1 MKKHSSKKSFL
12 RDFSGAFGDTAIFIP
27 LALGMIIICGL
38 SPTAVFLPAGLLYLI
53 SGWYYKIPFPVQ
65 PLKAVAA
72 ISLVNALR
80 PELIATTAY
89 LMSALMLLFL
99 CFDFSKYLDKIFSK
113 PIVRGIQLGLGIL
126 LITSAIRLIVK
137 GEIIA
142 GVALPAIE
150 FSGFFWGSSKVSLFL
165 PSLDDIATAF
175 ALLLIPQIPLTL
187 GNSMVA
193 TADLAKDYFAKRA
206 KKVTYRN
213 LAGTISVGN
222 LLAGLI
228 GGMPVCHG
236 CGGLTAHYRFGARTA
251 RANFI
256 IGTTFIALALFFGQV
271 SPYFLREI
279 PLPVFG
285 IALMFVGVFH
295 ALLARDMREK
305 NDVTIVVVMGLVT
318 LLYKNLTLAL
328 CAGLFL
334 REVLRY
340 KIYYERL
347 CNLLTMIFA
356 QGGRKEISIP
366 YGYKDIEKAIP
377 ERQIPDNYSSKI
389 KQLRIAVTAA
399 RHLNPLYDVPKP
411 VPQQVSARECL
422 SADEIYQLSRIAVNL
437 GIEKLRITGGE
448 PLLRNDIVKLIQSL
462 TALPDL
468 KELSL
473 ATDGILLAHYAHPL
487 QKAGLKKI
495 QVTLDTLKEEKF
507 KAITGG
513 KKLTRIISGI
523 KRAQDAGITVRV
535 NVVVLKGI
543 NDDELEDFITFSK
556 THEVTVR
563 FIEYMPI
570 VLNPQQQH
578 FFMSREEIIE
588 KLSAHLNFKVYPHGK
603 FDNPTK
609 YLSLIKGG
617 ETGLISPVNHGLC
630 RNCNRL
636 KLTSDGLLS
645 SCLVQD
651 VQVDLAAPLRNKAR
665 DEDIAAIFK
674 SAVLLKPEHGMCVL
688 REKTKGSNL

>member
-1 MKKHSSKKSFL
+1 MKSFL
-12 RDFSGAFGDTAIFIP
+12 RDFSGAFGDTGIFIP
-27 LALGMIIICGL
+27 LALGLIIICGL
-38 SPTAVFLPAGLLYLI
+38 SPTSVFLPAGLLYLI

-72 ISLVNALR
+72 IALVNALR

-89 LMSALMLLFL
+89 LMSAVMLLFL
-99 CFDFSKYLDKIFSK
+99 FFDFSKYLDAIFSK
-113 PIVRGIQLGLGIL
+113 PIVRGIQFGLGIL
-126 LITSAIRLIVK
+126 LITSGIRLIAK
-137 GEIIA
+137 GEIVT

-150 FSGFFWGSSKVSLFL
+150 FSGFFWGSNAMSFFL

-175 ALLLIPQIPLTL
+175 ILLLVPQLPLTF

-193 TADLAKDYFAKRA
+193 TADLARDYFGKKAKG
-206 KKVTYRN
+206 VTYRN

-228 GGMPVCHG
+228 GGMPMCHG
-236 CGGLTAHYRFGARTA
+236 CGGLTAHYRFGARTG

-256 IGTTFIALALFFGQV
+256 IGTFFIAVALLFAQM
-271 SPYFLREI
+271 SPSILREI

-285 IALMFVGVFH
+285 TALIFVGVFH
-295 ALLARDMREK
+295 ALLARDMRK
-305 NDVTIVVVMGLVT
+305 KRDVALVVAMGLVT
-318 LLYKNLTLAL
+318 LLYRNLTLAL
-328 CAGLFL
+328 GAGLLL

-340 KIYYERL
+340 RVYYERL
-347 CNLLTMIFA
+347 GTLPAVCFT
-356 QGGRKEISIP
+356 QGGKQAIITP
-366 YGYKDIEKAIP
+366 HGYREMKKAIFEKQVP
-377 ERQIPDNYSSKI
+377 NKYTGNI
-389 KQLRIAVTAA
+389 KQLRISVTAA
-399 RHLNPLYDVPKP
+399 RHLNPLYDALKP
-411 VPQQVSARECL
+411 VPRHVSARECL
-422 SADEIYQLSRIAVNL
+422 SADEIYRLSRIAVNL
-437 GIEKLRITGGE
+437 GIEKVRITGGE
-448 PLLRNDIVKLIQSL
+448 PLLREDSVRLIQALAS
-462 TALPDL
+462 LPDL
-468 KELSL
+468 QELSL

-487 QKAGLKKI
+487 QKAGLQKI

-513 KKLTRIISGI
+513 KKLAGVISGI
-523 KRAQDAGITVRV
+523 KRAKDAGITVRV

-543 NDDELEDFITFSK
+543 NDDELEDFIIFSK

-578 FFMSREEIIE
+578 YFMSREEISE
-588 KLSAHLNFKVYPHGK
+588 KLSEHLHSKVYPYGK
-603 FDNPTK
+603 GNDPAQ

-636 KLTSDGLLS
+636 KLTSEGLLS

-651 VQVDLAAPLRNKAR
+651 VQVDLTAPLRNTAR
-665 DEDIAAIFK
+665 DEDIAALFK
-674 SAVLLKPEHGMCVL
+674 RAVLLKPEHGMCAL
-688 REKTKGSNL
+688 RKKATGSTR

>member
-1 MKKHSSKKSFL
+1 MKSFL
-12 RDFSGAFGDTAIFIP
+12 RDFSGAFGDTGIFIP
-27 LALGMIIICGL
+27 LALGLIIICGL
-38 SPTAVFLPAGLLYLI
+38 SPTSVFLPAGLLYLI
-53 SGWYYKIPFPVQ
+53 SGCYYKIPFPVQ

-72 ISLVNALR
+72 IALVNALR

-89 LMSALMLLFL
+89 LMSAVMLLFL
-99 CFDFSKYLDKIFSK
+99 FFDFSKYLDRIFSK
-113 PIVRGIQLGLGIL
+113 PIVRGIQFGLGIL
-126 LITSAIRLIVK
+126 LITSGIRLIAK
-137 GEIIA
+137 GEIVT

-150 FSGFFWGSSKVSLFL
+150 FSGFFWGSNAVSLFL
-165 PSLDDIATAF
+165 PSLDDVATAF
-175 ALLLIPQIPLTL
+175 VILLIPQLPLTF

-193 TADLAKDYFAKRA
+193 TADLARDYFGKKAKG
-206 KKVTYRN
+206 VTYRN

-228 GGMPVCHG
+228 GGMPMCHG
-236 CGGLTAHYRFGARTA
+236 CGGLTAHYRLGARTA

-256 IGTTFIALALFFGQV
+256 IGTFFIALALLFAQV

-285 IALMFVGVFH
+285 TALMFVGVFH
-295 ALLARDMREK
+295 ALLARDMRK
-305 NDVTIVVVMGLVT
+305 KQDVALVVAMGLVT
-318 LLYKNLTLAL
+318 LVYSNLTLAL
-328 CAGLFL
+328 GAGLLL

-340 KIYYERL
+340 RVYYERL
-347 CNLLTMIFA
+347 RNLPAVFFA
-356 QGGRKEISIP
+356 QGKKQEITIP
-366 YGYKDIEKAIP
+366 HGYREMKKAIFEKQVP
-377 ERQIPDNYSSKI
+377 NKYTGNI
-389 KQLRIAVTAA
+389 KQLRIEVTAA

-411 VPQQVSARECL
+411 APRQVSERECL
-422 SADEIYQLSRIAVNL
+422 SADEIYRLSGIAVNL
-437 GIEKLRITGGE
+437 GIEKVRITGGE
-448 PLLRNDIVKLIQSL
+448 PLLREDIVRLIQALASL
-462 TALPDL
+462 SELQ
-468 KELSL
+468 ELSL

-487 QKAGLKKI
+487 QKAGLQKI

-513 KKLTRIISGI
+513 KELMSVITGI
-523 KRAQDAGITVRV
+523 KRAKVAGITVRV

-543 NDDELEDFITFSK
+543 NDDELEDFIIFSK

-578 FFMSREEIIE
+578 YFMSREEIIE
-588 KLSAHLNFKVYPHGK
+588 KLSDHLNSKVYPHGK
-603 FDNPTK
+603 FDDPAK

-617 ETGLISPVNHGLC
+617 ETGVISPVNHGLC

-651 VQVDLAAPLRNKAR
+651 VQVDLTAPLRNTAR
-665 DEDIAAIFK
+665 DEDIAALFK
-674 SAVLLKPEHGMCVL
+674 RAVLLKPEHGMCAL
-688 REKTKGSNL
+688 REKATGSTL

>member
-1 MKKHSSKKSFL
+1 MKSFL
-12 RDFSGAFGDTAIFIP
+12 RDFSGALGDTGIFIP

-38 SPTAVFLPAGLLYLI
+38 SPTSVFLPAGLLYLI

-72 ISLVNALR
+72 IALVNALR

-89 LMSALMLLFL
+89 LMSAVMLLFL
-99 CFDFSKYLDKIFSK
+99 FFDFSKYLDAIFSK
-113 PIVRGIQLGLGIL
+113 PIVRGIQFGLGIL
-126 LITSAIRLIVK
+126 LITSGIRLIAK
-137 GEIIA
+137 GEIVT

-150 FSGFFWGSSKVSLFL
+150 FSGFFWGSNAMSFFL

-175 ALLLIPQIPLTL
+175 ILLLVPQLPLTF

-193 TADLAKDYFAKRA
+193 TADLARDYFGKKAKG
-206 KKVTYRN
+206 VTYRN

-228 GGMPVCHG
+228 GGMPMCHG
-236 CGGLTAHYRFGARTA
+236 CGGLTAHYRFGARTG

-256 IGTTFIALALFFGQV
+256 IGTFFIAVALLFAQM
-271 SPYFLREI
+271 SPSILREI

-285 IALMFVGVFH
+285 TALIFVGVFH
-295 ALLARDMREK
+295 ALLARDMRK
-305 NDVTIVVVMGLVT
+305 KRDVALVVAMGLVT
-318 LLYKNLTLAL
+318 LLYRNLTLAL
-328 CAGLFL
+328 GAGLLL

-340 KIYYERL
+340 RVYYERL
-347 CNLLTMIFA
+347 GTLPAVCFT
-356 QGGRKEISIP
+356 QGGKQAIITP
-366 YGYKDIEKAIP
+366 HGYREMKKAIFEKQVP
-377 ERQIPDNYSSKI
+377 NKYTGNI
-389 KQLRIAVTAA
+389 KQLRISVTAA
-399 RHLNPLYDVPKP
+399 RHLNPLYDALKP
-411 VPQQVSARECL
+411 VPRHVSARECL
-422 SADEIYQLSRIAVNL
+422 SADEIYRLSRIAVNL
-437 GIEKLRITGGE
+437 GIEKVRITGGE
-448 PLLRNDIVKLIQSL
+448 PLLREDSVRLIQALAS
-462 TALPDL
+462 LPDL
-468 KELSL
+468 QELSL

-487 QKAGLKKI
+487 QKAGLQKI

-513 KKLTRIISGI
+513 KKLAGVISGI
-523 KRAQDAGITVRV
+523 KRAKDAGITVRV

-543 NDDELEDFITFSK
+543 NDDELEDFIIFSK

-578 FFMSREEIIE
+578 YFMSREEISE
-588 KLSAHLNFKVYPHGK
+588 KLSEHLHSKVYPYGK
-603 FDNPTK
+603 GNDPAQ

-636 KLTSDGLLS
+636 KLTSEGLLS

-651 VQVDLAAPLRNKAR
+651 VQVDLTAPLRNTAR
-665 DEDIAAIFK
+665 DEDIAALFK
-674 SAVLLKPEHGMCVL
+674 RAVLLKPEHGMCAL
-688 REKTKGSNL
+688 RKKATGSTR

>member
-1 MKKHSSKKSFL
+1 
-12 RDFSGAFGDTAIFIP
+12 
-27 LALGMIIICGL
+27 
-38 SPTAVFLPAGLLYLI
+38 
-53 SGWYYKIPFPVQ
+53 
-65 PLKAVAA
+65 
-72 ISLVNALR
+72 
-80 PELIATTAY
+80 
-89 LMSALMLLFL
+89 
-99 CFDFSKYLDKIFSK
+99 
-113 PIVRGIQLGLGIL
+113 
-126 LITSAIRLIVK
+126 
-137 GEIIA
+137 
-142 GVALPAIE
+142 
-150 FSGFFWGSSKVSLFL
+150 VSLFL
-165 PSLDDIATAF
+165 PTLDDIATAF
-175 ALLLIPQIPLTL
+175 VLLLIPQIPLTL

-193 TADLAKDYFAKRA
+193 TADLAKDYFGKRA
-206 KKVTYRN
+206 RRVTYRN

-251 RANFI
+251 RANLI
-256 IGTTFIALALFFGQV
+256 IGTAFIAVALLFAHV
-271 SPYFLREI
+271 SPYFLREL
-279 PLPVFG
+279 PLSVFG
-285 IALMFVGVFH
+285 TALIFVGVFH
-295 ALLARDMREK
+295 ALLARDMRK
-305 NDVTIVVVMGLVT
+305 KKDVVLVVVMGLVT
-318 LLYKNLTLAL
+318 LFYKNLTLAL
-328 CAGLFL
+328 CAGLLL

-340 KIYYERL
+340 RVYYERL
-347 CNLLTMIFA
+347 CNLPGVIFPKG
-356 QGGRKEISIP
+356 QRQEISIP
-366 YGYKDIEKAIP
+366 QSYKNREKAIP
-377 ERQIPDNYSSKI
+377 ERQIPDHYTREI

-411 VPQQVSARECL
+411 APQHASERECL
-422 SADEIYQLSRIAVNL
+422 SHDEIYRLSRIAVNL
-437 GIEKLRITGGE
+437 GIEKIRITGGE
-448 PLLRNDIVKLIQSL
+448 PLLREDIVKLITSLASL
-462 TALPDL
+462 TDV
-468 KELSL
+468 KDLSL

-487 QKAGLKKI
+487 KKAGLQKI

-513 KKLTRIISGI
+513 KKLTGVISGI

-543 NDDELEDFITFSK
+543 NDDELEDFIRFSK

-578 FFMSREEIIE
+578 YFMSREEIIE

-603 FDNPTK
+603 VDNPTK
-609 YLSLIKGG
+609 YLSLIQGG

-651 VQVDLAAPLRNKAR
+651 VQVDLTAPLRNKAG
-665 DEDIAAIFK
+665 DEDIAALFK
-674 SAVLLKPEHGMCVL
+674 SAVLLKPEHGICAL
-688 REKTKGSNL
+688 REQTTGGAL